1 MLKMNYERTAFET
14 LGADNKT
21 IVLVPIFM
29 VKVIVDNTV
38 FNQILEYPD
47 SRPNIVPAVK
57 ILRGV
62 CPGLALKYA
71 KDIIDIY
78 LALKSPG

>member
-1 MLKMNYERTAFET
+1 MLRMNYGRTAFET
-14 LGADNKT
+14 LGVDNVT
-21 IVLVPIFM
+21 VVLVPITT
-29 VKVIVDNTV
+29 VKVIVDNTI

-62 CPGLALKYA
+62 CPGLSLKYA

-78 LALKSPG
+78 VALRLS

>member
-14 LGADNKT
+14 LGINNE
-21 IVLVPIFM
+21 IVIVPIFM
-29 VKVIVDNTV
+29 VKVIVDNTIV
-38 FNQILEYPD
+38 GQTLDFPE

-78 LALKSPG
+78 VALRVS

>member
-14 LGADNKT
+14 LGADNVT
-21 IVLVPIFM
+21 IVLVPITT
-29 VKVIVDNTV
+29 VKVIVDNTI
-38 FNQILEYPD
+38 FNQVSDFPD

-62 CPGLALKYA
+62 CPGLSLKYA

-78 LALKSPG
+78 VALRLS

>member
-1 MLKMNYERTAFET
+1 MLKMNTERTAFET
-14 LGADNKT
+14 MGVDNKT
-21 IVLVPIFM
+21 VVVVPIFAI
-29 VKVIVDNTV
+29 KVIVDNTV
-38 FNQILEYPD
+38 MGQILEFPD

-78 LALKSPG
+78 VALVHPS